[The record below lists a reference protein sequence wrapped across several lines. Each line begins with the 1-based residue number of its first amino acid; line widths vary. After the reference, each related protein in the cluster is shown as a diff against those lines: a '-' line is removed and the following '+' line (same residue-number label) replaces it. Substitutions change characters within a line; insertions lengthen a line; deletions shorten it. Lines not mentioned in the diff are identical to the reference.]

1 MMADDWLDYH
11 VSDEEL
17 EEITLRA
24 RDAEITRMHPG
35 PAFLIGALL
44 AVLLVLGLVAA
55 SL

>member
-1 MMADDWLDYH
+1 MASDWLDYH
-11 VSDEEL
+11 VSDDEVDEAV
-17 EEITLRA
+17 LRA

-44 AVLLVLGLVAA
+44 AVLVVLGLVAV